1 MNWTHGLR
9 NISLN
14 TEQWYWTE
22 TEILFPMQ
30 FVFCCDDD
38 ILVNNSKMFDEKT
51 EQFVLESINYCNIRT
66 HIMKLKLSLRI
77 ARKYNAVHFCKLTV
91 IGPAF
96 SQLTPTINVTALC
109 LCMGMCSNWKPVF
122 TLSYYKISGSI
133 LPIATVIMKYT
144 VSPIRGTLTH
154 VLSHTVI
161 VQVTSIVIVTTRS
174 MSI

>member
-1 MNWTHGLR
+1 MILMNWTHGLR

-77 ARKYNAVHFCKLTV
+77 ARKYKMQYTFVSWQSL
-91 IGPAF
+91 GPPPPNWLPLPM
-96 SQLTPTINVTALC
+96 SLC
-109 LCMGMCSNWKPVF
+109 LCMGMCQIKNLSLHTNTLITTYQGPSYPLLQLVWSIQFYLSGEHWLMYSP
-122 TLSYYKISGSI
+122 TLSLYKWQA
-133 LPIATVIMKYT
+133 L
-144 VSPIRGTLTH
+144 
-154 VLSHTVI
+154 
-161 VQVTSIVIVTTRS
+161 
-174 MSI
+174 